1 MIRNA
6 RFADALVEALKG
18 DDERK
23 ESAAAG
29 GTAERSAAATRD
41 GGGGGGAVS
50 ANVSKNPTSKAPPP
64 PPPPP
69 ALFRSLARHCES
81 DATTR
86 RCELSEASSS
96 SGLGRATAE
105 PDAFADPSD
114 PSEPSEGGVG
124 SAAPRP
130 RFSPPIDAKN
140 HPGAH
145 YRVRRPETSVAA
157 VTVAEFARCASAWT
171 SRGAYLNDQIAGE
184 RRNEAEEGG
193 VRAGFR
199 SRAGGAGPSP
209 LVLVDVG
216 SRDRLALAP
225 EVFRRKGRKGPRP
238 DRSRTR
244 RTDDPNGDPN
254 APEREDDFSSSDDD
268 SDGDADD
275 SGAET
280 RDGAPRAGLGRFVL
294 DRADGDALAAFA
306 STCGFG
312 SLRSVFFCAGTRDGL
327 VPLHHPTS
335 AFAEHSAWDRNETDF
350 SRLSKPSSS
359 SSPDASSP
367 PPVAVAPSFASSDYA
382 PTAHDREGRKAA
394 ASAAAAAA
402 DDEGFEALQVQVLGR
417 RRVVLVSPAWSY
429 EGAYPYPVSHPYD
442 GRSMVDLDPGRV
454 DYQKF
459 GKFVR
464 VRGDV
469 AVLRPGDALFVP
481 DRWWRHEHGASEAH
495 AHAEFRFGGGAGA
508 GASDASSIL
517 RVGRA
522 TEIAACDAE
531 GDRDAK
537 RWLEVV
543 AEGAEA
549 EWFDLG
555 TVEGARRIDLAQRV
569 RDEIDLGLGPGCYRG
584 GGEGG
589 GGGEKTRDDG
599 DSIRAV
605 VDDSDDGD
613 EGFLEDP
620 EDDFKRFKA
629 RRFKRGPAAARE
641 RETRPPPPPSS
652 AAPIDRLARGRGRH
666 RAFLKALLD
675 GRMEPT
681 HWLDADFVDP
691 LFLSEAE
698 AARTRAAAALSA
710 AAAAAG
716 SSDSE
721 WTVVER
727 PPVSEATAI
736 AAAGGD
742 SAAEG
747 GALLLKALAP
757 HERTTAVALAGGGYL
772 GRARKVLP
780 DDRDEVERAFPE
792 MFVDELNKRGWT
804 DVEHTPVSVLNPSHP
819 EFIGDKSK
827 VQRG

>member
-1 MIRNA
+1 
-6 RFADALVEALKG
+6 V
-18 DDERK
+18 
-23 ESAAAG
+23 
-29 GTAERSAAATRD
+29 
-41 GGGGGGAVS
+41 
-50 ANVSKNPTSKAPPP
+50 
-64 PPPPP
+64 
-69 ALFRSLARHCES
+69 
-81 DATTR
+81 
-86 RCELSEASSS
+86 
-96 SGLGRATAE
+96 
-105 PDAFADPSD
+105 
-114 PSEPSEGGVG
+114 
-124 SAAPRP
+124 
-130 RFSPPIDAKN
+130 
-140 HPGAH
+140 
-145 YRVRRPETSVAA
+145 
-157 VTVAEFARCASAWT
+157 
-171 SRGAYLNDQIAGE
+171 
-184 RRNEAEEGG
+184 
-193 VRAGFR
+193 
-199 SRAGGAGPSP
+199 
-209 LVLVDVG
+209 
-216 SRDRLALAP
+216 
-225 EVFRRKGRKGPRP
+225 
-238 DRSRTR
+238 
-244 RTDDPNGDPN
+244 
-254 APEREDDFSSSDDD
+254 
-268 SDGDADD
+268 
-275 SGAET
+275 
-280 RDGAPRAGLGRFVL
+280 
-294 DRADGDALAAFA
+294 
-306 STCGFG
+306 
-312 SLRSVFFCAGTRDGL
+312 
-327 VPLHHPTS
+327 
-335 AFAEHSAWDRNETDF
+335 
-350 SRLSKPSSS
+350 
-359 SSPDASSP
+359 
-367 PPVAVAPSFASSDYA
+367 
-382 PTAHDREGRKAA
+382 
-394 ASAAAAAA
+394 
-402 DDEGFEALQVQVLGR
+402 
-417 RRVVLVSPAWSY
+417 
-429 EGAYPYPVSHPYD
+429 
-442 GRSMVDLDPGRV
+442 
-454 DYQKF
+454 
-459 GKFVR
+459 
-464 VRGDV
+464 
-469 AVLRPGDALFVP
+469 
-481 DRWWRHEHGASEAH
+481 SEAH

-531 GDRDAK
+531 GDGDAK

-589 GGGEKTRDDG
+589 GGEEGRAKKTASDGPVGRSDDRAATNGGGGEKTRDDG

-605 VDDSDDGD
+605 VDDSDGD

-629 RRFKRGPAAARE
+629 RRFKRGAAAARE
-641 RETRPPPPPSS
+641 RENRPPPPPSS

-666 RAFLKALLD
+666 RAFLKSLLD

-698 AARTRAAAALSA
+698 AARTRAAAAL

-736 AAAGGD
+736 IAAGGD

>member
-1 MIRNA
+1 MSRRVVVALVVASTRRAHVRNARAPRRRPPPPRFSRDLLSSPRSRSDGRRASRRVRRHPRRGLPGRPGAPRDRAPRRAHGENREARRGKDRPSEGSARVRGFARGRVRGGDPRDAPARRRYVRKRPRAAPSAPPPPSPRVPSPPDPTRRVATVPLPHGSIEPDAILRDPLGPPDARPLAALRVDRHSSPPPSAPPPPSPDNTRLAPVSEGPGVLPGELPSDPPPRYPFFVTDDDRRRVPSFDWSDAKERRAALDRVRAHKPAVIRNA

-29 GTAERSAAATRD
+29 GSAERSAAATRD
-41 GGGGGGAVS
+41 GGGGGGVVS
-50 ANVSKNPTSKAPPP
+50 ANVSKNPTSKAPPPP

-86 RCELSEASSS
+86 RCELSEASSA

-124 SAAPRP
+124 SSAPRP

-193 VRAGFR
+193 ARAGSR
-199 SRAGGAGPSP
+199 SRGGGAGPSP

-254 APEREDDFSSSDDD
+254 APEREDDFSSDDD

-367 PPVAVAPSFASSDYA
+367 PAVAVAPSFASSDYA

-417 RRVVLVSPAWSY
+417 RRVVLVSP
-429 EGAYPYPVSHPYD
+429 
-442 GRSMVDLDPGRV
+442 
-454 DYQKF
+454 
-459 GKFVR
+459 
-464 VRGDV
+464 
-469 AVLRPGDALFVP
+469 
-481 DRWWRHEHGASEAH
+481 
-495 AHAEFRFGGGAGA
+495 
-508 GASDASSIL
+508 
-517 RVGRA
+517 
-522 TEIAACDAE
+522 
-531 GDRDAK
+531 
-537 RWLEVV
+537 
-543 AEGAEA
+543 
-549 EWFDLG
+549 
-555 TVEGARRIDLAQRV
+555 
-569 RDEIDLGLGPGCYRG
+569 
-584 GGEGG
+584 
-589 GGGEKTRDDG
+589 
-599 DSIRAV
+599 
-605 VDDSDDGD
+605 
-613 EGFLEDP
+613 
-620 EDDFKRFKA
+620 
-629 RRFKRGPAAARE
+629 
-641 RETRPPPPPSS
+641 
-652 AAPIDRLARGRGRH
+652 RGRTR
-666 RAFLKALLD
+666 
-675 GRMEPT
+675 
-681 HWLDADFVDP
+681 
-691 LFLSEAE
+691 
-698 AARTRAAAALSA
+698 ARTRTPSR
-710 AAAAAG
+710 
-716 SSDSE
+716 
-721 WTVVER
+721 T
-727 PPVSEATAI
+727 
-736 AAAGGD
+736 
-742 SAAEG
+742 
-747 GALLLKALAP
+747 
-757 HERTTAVALAGGGYL
+757 RTTGGRWWTST
-772 GRARKVLP
+772 RA
-780 DDRDEVERAFPE
+780 A
-792 MFVDELNKRGWT
+792 
-804 DVEHTPVSVLNPSHP
+804 
-819 EFIGDKSK
+819 
-827 VQRG
+827 